1 MSTRSF
7 FTLLAATAL
16 SSAIVAPAVFSP
28 ASAQVGVSINIG
40 PPPAPRYEAIPA
52 PRSGYAWAPGYW
64 QVQNNQHVWAPGRWM
79 EQRQGQHWVADRWDS
94 HREGGRDQ
102 WQHQAG
108 HWDNDGPHHDNRA
121 DHNHDGHPDNGRGPD
136 NTGRR

>member
-1 MSTRSF
+1 MSARSF

-28 ASAQVGVSINIG
+28 ASAQVGVNINIG
-40 PPPAPRYEAIPA
+40 PPPAPQYEVIPA
-52 PRSGYAWAPGYW
+52 PRAGYAWAPGYW

-136 NTGRR
+136 NNGHR